1 MAMPSGVPIHG
12 TQESERWRLGAPRP
26 GGIETQL
33 RRSRDQVGRTFRPR
47 SRYGRAMAA
56 EPQAEPPI
64 EDSPGLARWAASGL
78 RGSASWAQRSLL
90 TPTFAR
96 GAAVEVAWVA
106 AHLAMYPMGLVEE
119 QFRLQQERHSLE
131 GLPPT
136 QRGLLVGDVEAAG
149 TPIVLVH
156 GIMDNRSIFTV
167 LRRGLHRRG
176 FGSTYAL
183 NYSPLTDDIRSVAV
197 RLGDLVEEVCDET
210 GHDRLH
216 VIGHSMGG
224 LIGRYLVQR
233 LGGDE
238 RVHTLVTLGTP
249 HQGTLP
255 AHLVPLTVA
264 RQMRIGGD
272 LITELAE
279 PAPGCRTRILAVWSD
294 IDQLVIPQPN
304 AQVIHP
310 DLNARNML
318 VRGVGHLSLPVDGRV
333 VREISS
339 TLALLDD
346 EHPRR

>member
-1 MAMPSGVPIHG
+1 MV
-12 TQESERWRLGAPRP
+12 
-26 GGIETQL
+26 
-33 RRSRDQVGRTFRPR
+33 
-47 SRYGRAMAA
+47 A
-56 EPQAEPPI
+56 EPVPVPPYEQAE
-64 EDSPGLARWAASGL
+64 GLGRRAVTGL
-78 RGSASWAQRSLL
+78 RDGVAWMGRSLL
-90 TPTFAR
+90 TPSAVK
-96 GAAVEVAWVA
+96 GVAVETAWVA
-106 AHLAMYPMGLVEE
+106 THLAMYPMGLVEE
-119 QFRLQQERHSLE
+119 QFRLQAERHSLE
-131 GLPPT
+131 GLPPA
-136 QRGLLVGDVEAAG
+136 QRGLLVGDVVAAG

-156 GIMDNRSIFTV
+156 GVMDNRSIFTV

-197 RLGDLVEEVCDET
+197 RLGDLVEEVCEET
-210 GHDRLH
+210 GHDQVH

-233 LGGDE
+233 LGGDQ

-272 LITELAE
+272 LITELDE

-304 AQVIHP
+304 AQVLHP

-333 VREISS
+333 VREIGSMLS
-339 TLALLDD
+339 LLDN
-346 EHPRR
+346 

>member
-1 MAMPSGVPIHG
+1 VVAQPVPVPPYATIDG
-12 TQESERWRLGAPRP
+12 LG
-26 GGIETQL
+26 
-33 RRSRDQVGRTFRPR
+33 RRAV
-47 SRYGRAMAA
+47 
-56 EPQAEPPI
+56 I
-64 EDSPGLARWAASGL
+64 GL
-78 RGSASWAQRSLL
+78 RDSASWVGRSLL
-90 TPTFAR
+90 RP
-96 GAAVEVAWVA
+96 GAVKGVAVETAWVA

-131 GLPPT
+131 GLPPA
-136 QRGLLVGDVEAAG
+136 QRGLLVGDVVAAG
-149 TPIVLVH
+149 MPIVLVH
-156 GIMDNRSIFTV
+156 GVMDNRSIFTV

-210 GHDRLH
+210 GHDQVH

-233 LGGDE
+233 LGGDQ

-272 LITELAE
+272 LITELDE

-294 IDQLVIPQPN
+294 IDQLVIPQSN
-304 AQVIHP
+304 AQVLHP
-310 DLNARNML
+310 DLSARNML

-333 VREISS
+333 VREIGSMLS
-339 TLALLDD
+339 LLD
-346 EHPRR
+346 E

>member
-1 MAMPSGVPIHG
+1 MPPYDEPDGMG
-12 TQESERWRLGAPRP
+12 
-26 GGIETQL
+26 
-33 RRSRDQVGRTFRPR
+33 RRAV
-47 SRYGRAMAA
+47 
-56 EPQAEPPI
+56 
-64 EDSPGLARWAASGL
+64 LGL
-78 RGSASWAQRSLL
+78 RDGVAWAGRSLL
-90 TPTFAR
+90 TP
-96 GAAVEVAWVA
+96 GAVKGVAVETAWVA
-106 AHLAMYPMGLVEE
+106 AHLAMYPMGLLEE

-131 GLPPT
+131 GLPPA
-136 QRGLLVGDVEAAG
+136 QRGLLVGDVVAAG

-156 GIMDNRSIFTV
+156 GVMDNRSIFTV

-197 RLGDLVEEVCDET
+197 RLGDLVEEVCEET
-210 GHDRLH
+210 GHEQVH

-233 LGGDE
+233 LGGDQ

-255 AHLVPLTVA
+255 AHLVPITVA

-272 LITELAE
+272 LMTEFEE
-279 PAPGCRTRILAVWSD
+279 PAPGCQTRILAVWSD

-333 VREISS
+333 VREIGSMLS
-339 TLALLDD
+339 LLDN
-346 EHPRR
+346 

>member
-1 MAMPSGVPIHG
+1 M
-12 TQESERWRLGAPRP
+12 Q
-26 GGIETQL
+26 
-33 RRSRDQVGRTFRPR
+33 
-47 SRYGRAMAA
+47 
-56 EPQAEPPI
+56 
-64 EDSPGLARWAASGL
+64 GL
-78 RGSASWAQRSLL
+78 REGAAWAGRSLM
-90 TPTFAR
+90 TPTAVK
-96 GAAVEVAWVA
+96 GVAVEAAWVT

-119 QFRLQQERHSLE
+119 QFRLQVERHSLE

-136 QRGLLVGDVEAAG
+136 QRGLLVGDVVAAG
-149 TPIVLVH
+149 TPIVLIH
-156 GIMDNRSIFTV
+156 GVMDNRSIFTV

-197 RLGDLVEEVCDET
+197 RLGDLVEEVCEET

-216 VIGHSMGG
+216 VVGHSMGG

-255 AHLVPLTVA
+255 AHLVPLPVA

-272 LITELAE
+272 LIEELAE

-304 AQVIHP
+304 AQVLHP
-310 DLNARNML
+310 DLNARNLL

-333 VREISS
+333 VREISA
-339 TLALLDD
+339 TLSLLDD
-346 EHPRR
+346 HHPG